1 MINRESGHF
10 GVVNG
15 EVTTVVD
22 PVLCGTPRKS
32 STNDTQMKKVFSA
45 PPPPLKILSYE
56 DVSRRCQCTT
66 SKTASKVPRQTVGM
80 KDNTGT
86 DQTREQDLDFE
97 QCY

>member
-32 STNDTQMKKVFSA
+32 STNDTQMKKVVTA
-45 PPPPLKILSYE
+45 PPPPLE
-56 DVSRRCQCTT
+56 D
-66 SKTASKVPRQTVGM
+66 
-80 KDNTGT
+80 
-86 DQTREQDLDFE
+86 LII
-97 QCY
+97 